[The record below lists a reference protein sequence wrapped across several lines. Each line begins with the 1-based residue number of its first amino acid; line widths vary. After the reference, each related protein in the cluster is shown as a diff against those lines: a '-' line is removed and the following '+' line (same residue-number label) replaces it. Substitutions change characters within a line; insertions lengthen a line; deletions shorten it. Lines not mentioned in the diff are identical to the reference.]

1 MEPEIKPE
9 RKLGYGN
16 QGVGAADH
24 TDTRVYF
31 LKNKS
36 EERIIS
42 ILSESVL
49 SSSIFANS
57 ILYLS
62 SLHP

>member
-36 EERIIS
+36 EERIIF

-49 SSSIFANS
+49 SSSIINQ
-57 ILYLS
+57 
-62 SLHP
+62 